1 MVWVDSPKFF
11 FAFLETLTNVAN
23 AMVDA
28 DLHVLSCGAFSA
40 LPATEQGPPYTL
52 ESLTH
57 IDCYMDD
64 IIYMAQGGTE
74 QQH

>member
-11 FAFLETLTNVAN
+11 FALLETLTDVAN
-23 AMVDA
+23 TLVEA
-28 DLHVLSCGAFSA
+28 DLPVPSYGAIYA

-52 ESLTH
+52 ESLSH
-57 IDCYMDD
+57 IYCYMDD
-64 IIYMAQGGTE
+64 IISAVQGGAE